1 MGLHKNLFYNAKR
14 MELSAIPL
22 ILRSLFRHLCQNI
35 LMVVQIKILVP
46 SKMLFGA
53 EICVEGGLD
62 IRSILL
68 NLASKYG
75 EEFVTR
81 VYDPVKDQ
89 LKPWI
94 VILRNGRSIDFMK
107 GKSTELRDGD
117 RLVIMTIAAGG

>member
-1 MGLHKNLFYNAKR
+1 
-14 MELSAIPL
+14 
-22 ILRSLFRHLCQNI
+22 
-35 LMVVQIKILVP
+35 MVVQIKILVP

-117 RLVIMTIAAGG
+117 RLVIMTITAGG